1 MKLDC
6 MGCKAKFD
14 VESNMQPDRL
24 TIYLALGLVIA
35 GIAAVT
41 GPSPALLT
49 LAQVVI
55 VVEVIN
61 RINAPGDLRSR
72 AAPVDHS
79 KGE

>member
-1 MKLDC
+1 MK
-6 MGCKAKFD
+6 
-14 VESNMQPDRL
+14 PDRL
-24 TIYLALGLVIA
+24 TIYLAIAFVGA

-61 RINAPGDLRSR
+61 AITAPAGLRKDAVLR
-72 AAPVDHS
+72 ANNP

>member
-1 MKLDC
+1 M
-6 MGCKAKFD
+6 
-14 VESNMQPDRL
+14 EPDRL
-24 TIYLALGLVIA
+24 TIYLALGVVIA
-35 GIAAVT
+35 GIATIT

-55 VVEVIN
+55 VIEVIN

-72 AAPVDHS
+72 AVGTDHS